1 MTEVLDMLQPHIRR
15 MEVYQGVEPTEVLA
29 QRAGVPPEKVIRL
42 TGNENPYGPSPKVA
56 DALANFKGYNLYP
69 DPEQRRLRDALS
81 QYLDVEPGAIV
92 AGNGSDEIID
102 LILRMFL
109 APGEK
114 IIDPAPTFGMY
125 AVCAR
130 ICGGEVVTVPRDDA
144 FDIDIE
150 GTELAID
157 SMTKVLFT
165 ASPNNPTGNI
175 CPEWQV
181 RRLLQ
186 MRVLVVVDEAYYEFC
201 GQSVL
206 PLVEEYPNLIVLRTF
221 SKWAGL
227 AGLRIG
233 LGVMHPDIAR
243 YMMGVKPP
251 YNVSLAAEVALLA
264 SLEGPRLANG
274 PGQAHRGGEGPHV
287 LPSGGAARCGALS
300 FPGQLRI
307 LPASRG
313 EGQGRVRGPGTQGCV
328 PALLLQSPLAGLY
341 PDQRGPAPRDGPGH
355 PGNAGS
361 PGGSGLRNCAGR
373 RYWSRGNRPWNV

>member
-264 SLEGPRLANG
+264 SLEDRVGLMARVRPIVEERDRMFSLLEGLPGVEPYPSQANFVFCRLPEGKGKDVYEGLVRRGVFLRYFSSPRLQDFIRISVG
-274 PGQAHRGGEGPHV
+274 LPHETDQVILAMREV
-287 LPSGGAARCGALS
+287 L
-300 FPGQLRI
+300 
-307 LPASRG
+307 
-313 EGQGRVRGPGTQGCV
+313 ED
-328 PALLLQSPLAGLY
+328 LA
-341 PDQRGPAPRDGPGH
+341 
-355 PGNAGS
+355 
-361 PGGSGLRNCAGR
+361 
-373 RYWSRGNRPWNV
+373 